1 MFGFGLCKIT
11 IWSNMEHAM
20 EEILKKAEETAQSQ
34 SYDAAARSLAPWR
47 KAACEAIKD
56 DISKLGDL
64 LAIVSTQMHYLN
76 KSGAPD
82 KAASVAE
89 WFLHAFHHIE
99 EDMPGDE
106 SRLLKRTFAE
116 SFASFFMRY
125 ATALR
130 DLERFD
136 DMQAAVRTSLDMTRF
151 LPASVTAM
159 LNVYAPMHKRETI
172 GDESASEYLL
182 KRYAEMLAML
192 DFAGL
197 HNHAVRAALD
207 EYQYALRGHVDEAR
221 TSLESICQNAPDD
234 VLAAT
239 IWNLFSLNF
248 PYKSN

>member
-1 MFGFGLCKIT
+1 MPDNDLA
-11 IWSNMEHAM
+11 WSNAM
-20 EEILKKAEETAQSQ
+20 DEIMKKAEETAQSE

-47 KAACEAIKD
+47 KAACEAIQTD
-56 DISKLGDL
+56 LSKLGDL
-64 LAIVSTQMHYLN
+64 LTIVSAQMHYLN

-89 WFLHAFHHIE
+89 WFLHAFHHLE

-116 SFASFFMRY
+116 SFSGFFLRY

-136 DMQAAVRTSLDMTRF
+136 DMQAAVRTALDLTRF

-172 GDESASEYLL
+172 GDESSSEYLL

-192 DFAGL
+192 DFSGF

-207 EYQYALRGHVDEAR
+207 EYQYALRGHVEEAAA
-221 TSLESICQNAPDD
+221 SLEKICQDAPDD
-234 VLAAT
+234 VLAST
-239 IWNLFSLNF
+239 IRNLFSLN
-248 PYKSN
+248 YSSK